1 VNQIEISF
9 GTPLVVIHQHGGP
22 PVRAAFTLATDDYQ
36 VRGEHMAATMPA
48 GSRATVSVAWK
59 DAGGNTVKVDGP
71 TTWASTVPA
80 TVECKEATGNPLIAN
95 LYAPGPLG
103 SAQIQATA
111 DADLGDGLKA
121 VTATLDVTVISGQ
134 AQGGNITFT
143 PTPGTS
149 AAPTPDKPRG
159 GRS

>member
-1 VNQIEISF
+1 MS
-9 GTPLVVIHQHGGP
+9 
-22 PVRAAFTLATDDYQ
+22 
-36 VRGEHMAATMPA
+36 ATMSV
-48 GSRATVSVAWK
+48 GMRATVSVAWK

-80 TVECKEATGNPLIAN
+80 TVECKEATGNPLNAN

-103 SAQIQATA
+103 TSQIQATA
-111 DADLGDGLKA
+111 DADLSDGLKA

-143 PTPGTS
+143 PTPTTS
-149 AAPTPDKPRG
+149 AVPTPDTPAAPE
-159 GRS
+159 GRPSRQSERSR